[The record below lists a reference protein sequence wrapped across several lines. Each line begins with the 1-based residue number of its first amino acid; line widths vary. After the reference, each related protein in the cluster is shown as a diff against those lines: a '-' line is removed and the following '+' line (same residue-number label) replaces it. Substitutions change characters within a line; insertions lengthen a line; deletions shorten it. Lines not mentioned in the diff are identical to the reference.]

1 VNKLSVLCYGRFFDE
16 IPGGMQTHTLHLMK
30 GLSDRVDFTHAVA
43 SRDANGAGFRAAKRI
58 RVVRTPSWN
67 VDGSLALSPGLYTQS
82 KRLHQRHKFNLV
94 HLHFPD
100 PMAHFASLAI
110 PAEVPRVITWHADIT
125 RQKKLFLA
133 YEPMLRRALAGAAAV
148 IAPTPAHFKASR
160 HLSALEGDPR
170 LQVIPFGFD
179 LAEFL
184 APRHDAEVLRATCP
198 GRRIFA
204 LGRHVYY
211 KGFDVLIKAM
221 AMLPPDVKLILG
233 GEGPETARLKS
244 LAADLGVSERVHFT
258 GFVPQER
265 LPAYFQACEVFCLP
279 AVSTAEAFGIVQV
292 EAMTCGKPVVS
303 TRLGNGVEFVNEH
316 GRTGLTVPPGDV
328 RELAGA
334 LRKLLDDPELARQLG
349 MKGRERAL
357 KDFSISFMC
366 DEMLALYQSVLA
378 RTAPLS

>member
-1 VNKLSVLCYGRFFDE
+1 VSKLSVLCYGRFFDE

-43 SRDANGAGFRAAKRI
+43 SRDSTGAAFRAGQKI
-58 RVVRTPSWN
+58 RVFRTPSWN
-67 VDGSLALSPGLYTQS
+67 VDGSLALSPGLYTRS
-82 KRLHQRHKFNLV
+82 KRYHQRRKFDLV

-125 RQKKLFLA
+125 RHKKLFLA
-133 YEPMLRRALAGAAAV
+133 YAPMLRRALDRAAAV
-148 IAPTPAHFKASR
+148 IAPTPAHVKASR
-160 HLSALEGDPR
+160 HLSSLESDPR

-179 LAEFL
+179 LSEFL
-184 APRHDAEVLRATCP
+184 VPHPDAEVLRGAHP

-204 LGRHVYY
+204 LGRHVWY
-211 KGFDVLIKAM
+211 KGFDILIKAL
-221 AMLPPDVKLILG
+221 AELPEDVRLILG
-233 GEGPETARLKS
+233 GEGPETARLRS
-244 LAADLGVSERVHFT
+244 LVADLGIAGRVHFT
-258 GFVPQER
+258 GFVPQKN

-292 EAMTCGKPVVS
+292 EAMACGKPVVS

-316 GRTGLTVPPGDV
+316 GKTGLTVPPGDV

-334 LRKLLDDPELARQLG
+334 LRKLLDDSWMAKQLG
-349 MKGRERAL
+349 ANGRERAFRN
-357 KDFSISFMC
+357 FSISAMC
-366 DEMLALYQSVLA
+366 DQTWALYKAVEL
-378 RTAPLS
+378 